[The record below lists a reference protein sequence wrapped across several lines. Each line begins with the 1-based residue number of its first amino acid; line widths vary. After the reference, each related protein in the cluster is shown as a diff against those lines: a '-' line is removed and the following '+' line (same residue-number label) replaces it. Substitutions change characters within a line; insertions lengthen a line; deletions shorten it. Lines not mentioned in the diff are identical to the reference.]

1 MSKWKEESFHAGQNE
16 KFIAPEYKQ
25 GRARRMRALMVKEFF
40 QIMRDP
46 SSILI
51 TVFLPLLL
59 IFLYGSGVSLDLDH
73 LRVGL
78 VMEDTAP
85 DVQSFAKSLTDS
97 RYFDVKIVRD
107 RRALQD
113 DLTSGAIRG
122 MFIVPSY
129 FTQYRNRPDQVAPI
143 QVIADAS
150 ETNTANFVQNYAQG
164 VFANWLVQ
172 ETISQGIEVSAP
184 LIHSEPRF
192 WYNEQLESRF
202 FLLSGSLAII
212 MTLIGSLLTA
222 LVVAREWERGTM
234 EALMSTTVGI
244 WELVIAKVIPYFCLG
259 MISMIISVVLSIVFY
274 DLPLRGSFFVLLLI
288 SALFLFCALGLGL
301 MISTITKNQIFAYQI
316 TLVTAFLPA
325 YILSGFLFEIHSMP
339 RWIQMLTYIIPAKYF
354 VQSLQSLFL
363 VGNVWP
369 LLIMDM
375 VPILGIGVVFFLI
388 TASKTVK
395 RLD

>member
-1 MSKWKEESFHAGQNE
+1 MTSREEWIEEA
-16 KFIAPEYKQ
+16 KQ
-25 GRARRMRALMVKEFF
+25 GRARRMRALMVKEFL
-40 QIMRDP
+40 QIIRDP
-46 SSILI
+46 SSLLI

-85 DVQSFAKSLTDS
+85 DSQSFAKSLTDS
-97 RYFDVKIVRD
+97 RYFEVKIVRD
-107 RRALQD
+107 RRDLHD

-129 FTQYRNRPDQVAPI
+129 FTQYRNRPDKTAPI

-172 ETISQGIEVSAP
+172 EAISEGKQIQTP
-184 LIHSEPRF
+184 LISSDPRF

-244 WELVIAKVIPYFCLG
+244 WELVLAKVIPYFCLG
-259 MISMIISVVLSIVFY
+259 MISMVFCVFLSIVFY
-274 DLPLRGSFFVLLLI
+274 DLPLRGSFLVLLMV

-316 TLVTAFLPA
+316 TIVTAFLPA

-339 RWIQMLTYIIPAKYF
+339 QWIQILTYIVPAKYF

-363 VGNVWP
+363 VGTVWP
-369 LLIMDM
+369 LILMDM
-375 VPILGIGVVFFLI
+375 IPIVGIGLIFFLI
-388 TASKTVK
+388 TASKTAK

>member
-1 MSKWKEESFHAGQNE
+1 MSKWIEEAKE
-16 KFIAPEYKQ
+16 

-129 FTQYRNRPDQVAPI
+129 FTQYRNRPDQIAPI

-172 ETISQGIEVSAP
+172 EAILQGIEVSAP
-184 LIHSEPRF
+184 LIRSEPRF

-244 WELVIAKVIPYFCLG
+244 WELVMAKVIPYFCLG

-274 DLPLRGSFFVLLLI
+274 DLPLRGSFFVLMMV

-316 TLVTAFLPA
+316 TLITAFLPA

-339 RWIQMLTYIIPAKYF
+339 RWIQILTYIIPAKYF

-375 VPILGIGVVFFLI
+375 IPILGIGMIFFLI

>member
-1 MSKWKEESFHAGQNE
+1 MSKWIEEA
-16 KFIAPEYKQ
+16 KQ
-25 GRARRMRALMVKEFF
+25 GRARRIRALMLKEFF

-129 FTQYRNRPDQVAPI
+129 FTQYRNRPDQIAPI

-184 LIHSEPRF
+184 LIRSEPRF

-244 WELVIAKVIPYFCLG
+244 WELVMAKVIPYFCLG

-274 DLPLRGSFFVLLLI
+274 DLPLRGSFFVLLLV

-339 RWIQMLTYIIPAKYF
+339 RWIQILTYIIPAKYF

>member
-1 MSKWKEESFHAGQNE
+1 
-16 KFIAPEYKQ
+16 
-25 GRARRMRALMVKEFF
+25 MVKEFF

-339 RWIQMLTYIIPAKYF
+339 KWIQMLTYIIPAKYF

-363 VGNVWP
+363 VGNVWY
-369 LLIMDM
+369 LILYDM
-375 VPILGIGVVFFLI
+375 IPIVGIGLIFFLI
-388 TASKTVK
+388 TAHKTVK

>member
-1 MSKWKEESFHAGQNE
+1 MINEAEWLEEA
-16 KFIAPEYKQ
+16 KR

-40 QIMRDP
+40 QIIRDP
-46 SSILI
+46 SSLLI

-59 IFLYGSGVSLDLDH
+59 IFLYGSGVSLDLNH

-97 RYFDVKIVRD
+97 TYFDVKIARD
-107 RRALQD
+107 RRELHDQ
-113 DLTSGAIRG
+113 LTSGAIRG

-129 FTQYRNRPDQVAPI
+129 FTQYRNRPDKIAPI
-143 QVIADAS
+143 QVIADGS

-164 VFANWLVQ
+164 VFANWLAQ
-172 ETISQGIEVSAP
+172 EAISQGIETAAP
-184 LIHSEPRF
+184 LISSQPRF

-244 WELVIAKVIPYFCLG
+244 WELVMAKVIPYFCLG
-259 MISMIISVVLSIVFY
+259 MISMIICVVISIVFY
-274 DLPLRGSFFVLLLI
+274 GLPLRGSFLVLLLV

-301 MISTITKNQIFAYQI
+301 MISTITKNQVFAYQI
-316 TLVTAFLPA
+316 TLITAFLPA

-339 RWIQMLTYIIPAKYF
+339 KWIQILTYIIPAKYF

-369 LLIMDM
+369 LILYDM
-375 VPILGIGVVFFLI
+375 VPIVGIGMIFFFI
-388 TASKTVK
+388 TASKTAK

>member
-1 MSKWKEESFHAGQNE
+1 
-16 KFIAPEYKQ
+16 
-25 GRARRMRALMVKEFF
+25 MVKEFF
-40 QIMRDP
+40 QIIRDP
-46 SSILI
+46 SSLLI

-85 DVQSFAKSLTDS
+85 DSQSFAKSLTDS
-97 RYFDVKIVRD
+97 RYFEVKIVRD
-107 RRALQD
+107 RRDLHD

-129 FTQYRNRPDQVAPI
+129 FTQYRNRPDKTAPI

-150 ETNTANFVQNYAQG
+150 ETNTALFVQNYAQG
-164 VFANWLVQ
+164 VFGNWLAQ
-172 ETISQGIEVSAP
+172 EAISQGKQTQTQ
-184 LIHSEPRF
+184 LISSDPRF

-234 EALMSTTVGI
+234 EALMSTTVSI
-244 WELVIAKVIPYFCLG
+244 WELVWAKVIPYFCLG
-259 MISMIISVVLSIVFY
+259 MISMIICVFLSIVFY
-274 DLPLRGSFFVLLLI
+274 DLPLRGSFLVLLMV
-288 SALFLFCALGLGL
+288 SALFLFCSLGLGL
-301 MISTITKNQIFAYQI
+301 MISTITKNQIFASQI

-339 RWIQMLTYIIPAKYF
+339 HWIQVLTYIVPAKYF

-369 LLIMDM
+369 LLFLDM
-375 VPILGIGVVFFLI
+375 IPIVGIGLIFFLI
-388 TASKTVK
+388 TASKTAK